1 MHQQTTLTAVC
12 PLILSIRQ
20 AVPIPSTRRK
30 GIKKGKPIAGSDMT
44 TLEWVLIAVVVLL
57 VLLLIPCIYV
67 LVCISKAFDAVMPK
81 FPSKSLW
88 QTIVDKL
95 RQVVKNPIH
104 GSD

>member
-1 MHQQTTLTAVC
+1 MTLN
-12 PLILSIRQ
+12 IRQ
-20 AVPIPSTRRK
+20 AVPTPSIRRK
-30 GIKKGKPIAGSDMT
+30 GIGKLITWSDMT

-95 RQVVKNPIH
+95 RQFVGH
-104 GSD
+104 S